1 MENTI
6 EIDKKNQV
14 PSLLEDYEEGVL
26 KGFIFISKKWWQF
39 WKPKKVYGDIG
50 TYAKVGGLVQVELN
64 SGHSFAYKENK
75 QNLTS
80 SFTVV

>member
-50 TYAKVGGLVQVELN
+50 IYTKIGSLMRIELN
-64 SGHSFAYKENK
+64 GGYSFTYKDE

-80 SFTVV
+80 SLT